1 MIELFIWIAIAVV
14 VISAT
19 LSISVF
25 LTAFMVEKELDQFDK
40 EN

>member
-1 MIELFIWIAIAVV
+1 MEILIWIAIVLV
-14 VISAT
+14 LIFAT
-19 LSISVF
+19 LSITVF